1 MSGLVERLEAA
12 LQYVRARSDAR
23 PRLGLILG
31 SGLAKVA
38 DAVEKPRVFEYSEIP
53 GFVSTSVEGHAGRL
67 LLGTIKGT
75 PAAVMQGRAHY
86 YESRSMDDV
95 SLPVYLLQRLG
106 VETLVVTNAAGGINA
121 ALDAGDIMIIGDH
134 LNLMGD
140 SPLMGKAGAKLG
152 PRFPSTRDA
161 YDAGLRTIVRELGKK
176 LGLKLHDGVY
186 AALSGPAYETD
197 AELRMLA
204 TLGADA
210 VGMSTVPEVLVA
222 RHVSMRV
229 LGLSVIANEASPH
242 AHGEP
247 ALTHEAVQRAVEA
260 AVPRVRTI
268 VENLAER
275 LAQ

>member
-1 MSGLVERLEAA
+1 VSGLVERLEAA
-12 LQYVRARSDAR
+12 LQYVRARSELR

-67 LLGTIKGT
+67 LLGTIKGV
-75 PAAVMQGRAHY
+75 PAAVLQGRAHY

-95 SLPVYLLQRLG
+95 ALPVYLLHRLG

-161 YDAGLRTIVRELGKK
+161 YDAELRTLVRELGKK
-176 LGLKLHDGVY
+176 LDLKLHDGVY

-197 AELRMLA
+197 AELHMLA

-247 ALTHEAVQRAVEA
+247 ALTHESVQRAVEA
-260 AVPRVRTI
+260 AVPRVRAL